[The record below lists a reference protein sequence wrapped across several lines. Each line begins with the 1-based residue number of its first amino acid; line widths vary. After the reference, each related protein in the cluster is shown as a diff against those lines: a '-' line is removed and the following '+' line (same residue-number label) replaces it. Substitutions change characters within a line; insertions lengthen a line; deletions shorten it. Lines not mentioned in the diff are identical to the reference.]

1 MISQQRFQQPND
13 HDPMVNLA
21 VGSRLDLFLPL
32 LFSFR
37 AGLCF
42 YCPRQ
47 PQDLTMLS
55 TKSPSFFILFLSA
68 VLALALVVSESS
80 ALPVDAGPIQHVNSS
95 INWID
100 LTESDLANATTHELD
115 RRLMQDF
122 NVADYTKLGYM
133 TYVSRE
139 DAEEYVKLKTFT
151 AIPGPENF
159 RPVGQGAYLDPKVF
173 TYGSS
178 DQHCKVSPLLITLF
192 LLLLSWLMI
201 SQCVAVMPKKTL
213 TKTPRLFVP
222 NDVMHMVPQWID
234 VQNYKESPLLF
245 YKPAESTSVQLVIPF
260 QYLAKSPR
268 HGNEKIHAK
277 GNPKNIYVNCYKNDR
292 PLGSTKAEK
301 EVMEWETWDVKH
313 WPTGLKSSGNF

>member
-1 MISQQRFQQPND
+1 
-13 HDPMVNLA
+13 
-21 VGSRLDLFLPL
+21 
-32 LFSFR
+32 
-37 AGLCF
+37 
-42 YCPRQ
+42 
-47 PQDLTMLS
+47 MLS

-122 NVADYTKLGYM
+122 NVADYAKLGYM

-139 DAEEYVKLKTFT
+139 DAEEYVNLKTFT

-178 DQHCKVSPLLITLF
+178 DQHCK
-192 LLLLSWLMI
+192 
-201 SQCVAVMPKKTL
+201 CVAV
-213 TKTPRLFVP
+213 
-222 NDVMHMVPQWID
+222 
-234 VQNYKESPLLF
+234 
-245 YKPAESTSVQLVIPF
+245 
-260 QYLAKSPR
+260 
-268 HGNEKIHAK
+268 
-277 GNPKNIYVNCYKNDR
+277 
-292 PLGSTKAEK
+292 
-301 EVMEWETWDVKH
+301 
-313 WPTGLKSSGNF
+313 